1 MLKECSNEISPIPAL
16 VFNES
21 LAWGNVLDEWRQ
33 AYVSLVFKKGEKY
46 DAVNYRLVSLTCICC
61 KTLEHIL
68 VNNINKH
75 LAFDGKLADC
85 QHDFRSQRSCETQL
99 VQFVQDIISNLDG
112 AVNRG
117 HKQTDLL
124 KQGYRYHKIRKAFS
138 KFYHRHSELIVKYNI
153 GLKTLLQQ
161 GISEPI
167 FYGDL
172 VYKFK
177 RIVGKP
183 NFSDQFKKIVKCYI
197 RVGYSLDIMRLSACL
212 VLNPIT
218 VYSYGFLFNCTT
230 VGQASDSMTA
240 LT

>member
-1 MLKECSNEISPIPAL
+1 MTHSLCTRPSSAVCNVSDNRYVPDWRSRGCEFDPSQAPYVRGDFPFLDGDVPRSPSYGVYISQLIRFARVCSN
-16 VFNES
+16 VDDFNNRN
-21 LAWGNVLDEWRQ
+21 L
-33 AYVSLVFKKGEKY
+33 F
-46 DAVNYRLVSLTCICC
+46 LTA
-61 KTLEHIL
+61 K
-68 VNNINKH
+68 
-75 LAFDGKLADC
+75 
-85 QHDFRSQRSCETQL
+85 
-99 VQFVQDIISNLDG
+99 
-112 AVNRG
+112 
-117 HKQTDLL
+117 LL

-153 GLKTLLQQ
+153 GLKTLLQR

-183 NFSDQFKKIVKCYI
+183 NFSDQFKKIVKRYI
-197 RVGYSLDIMRLSACL
+197 RVGYNLDIMRQSACL
-212 VLNPIT
+212 VVNPIT

-230 VGQASDSMTA
+230 VGRASDSMTA

>member
-1 MLKECSNEISPIPAL
+1 MS
-16 VFNES
+16 
-21 LAWGNVLDEWRQ
+21 
-33 AYVSLVFKKGEKY
+33 
-46 DAVNYRLVSLTCICC
+46 
-61 KTLEHIL
+61 
-68 VNNINKH
+68 
-75 LAFDGKLADC
+75 
-85 QHDFRSQRSCETQL
+85 
-99 VQFVQDIISNLDG
+99 
-112 AVNRG
+112 
-117 HKQTDLL
+117 
-124 KQGYRYHKIRKAFS
+124 
-138 KFYHRHSELIVKYNI
+138 IVKYNI

-183 NFSDQFKKIVKCYI
+183 NISDQFKKIVKRYI
-197 RVGYSLDIMRLSACL
+197 RVGYNLDIMRQSACL

-218 VYSYGFLFNCTT
+218 VHSYGFLFNCTT